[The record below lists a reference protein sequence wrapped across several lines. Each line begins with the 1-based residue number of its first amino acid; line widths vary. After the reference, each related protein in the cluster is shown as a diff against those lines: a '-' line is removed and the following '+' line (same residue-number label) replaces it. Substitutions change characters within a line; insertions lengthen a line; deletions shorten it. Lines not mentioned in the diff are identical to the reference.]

1 MTIHDLEAYVWER
14 LPKLQRTLAGRYIA
28 GRVVRRAVKT
38 WPVPVLEQCNAGEAE
53 VVGVHLARSLERQ
66 ARQEFGM
73 GIILTLVLSALISEV
88 VKILVRWWLERQEN
102 QADMRVLV
110 RESKHH
116 D

>member
-28 GRVVRRAVKT
+28 GRVVRRAVRT

-73 GIILTLVLSALISEV
+73 GILLTLVLSALISEV

-102 QADMRVLV
+102 QADMRTLV

>member
-1 MTIHDLEAYVWER
+1 MTIHDLDSYVWER
-14 LPKLQRTLAGRYIA
+14 LPRLQRTLAGRYIV
-28 GRVVRRAVKT
+28 GRVVRRAVRT

-66 ARQEFGM
+66 ARQEFGV
-73 GIILTLVLSALISEV
+73 GILLTLVLSAVISEV

-102 QADMRVLV
+102 QADMRTLV

>member
-14 LPKLQRTLAGRYIA
+14 LPSMRRTMAGRHA
-28 GRVVRRAVKT
+28 VGRVVHRTVKT
-38 WPVPVLEQCNAGEAE
+38 WPVPVLEQCNADETE
-53 VVGVHLARSLERQ
+53 VVGKQLAKNIERNM
-66 ARQEFGM
+66 RHEVGM
-73 GIILTLVLSALISEV
+73 GIILTLVLSALVSEV

-102 QADMRVLV
+102 QADMRILV

>member
-1 MTIHDLEAYVWER
+1 MTIHDLDSYVWER
-14 LPKLQRTLAGRYIA
+14 LPRLQRTLAGRYIV
-28 GRVVRRAVKT
+28 GRVVRRAVRT

-66 ARQEFGM
+66 ARQEFGV
-73 GIILTLVLSALISEV
+73 GILLTLVLSAVISEV

-110 RESKHH
+110 REASHH

>member
-1 MTIHDLEAYVWER
+1 MTIHELESYVWER

-73 GIILTLVLSALISEV
+73 GILLTLVLSALISEV

-102 QADMRVLV
+102 QADMRTLV

>member
-1 MTIHDLEAYVWER
+1 MTIHELESYVWER

-73 GIILTLVLSALISEV
+73 GILLTLVLSALISEV

-102 QADMRVLV
+102 QADMRTLV
-110 RESKHH
+110 RESTHH

>member
-1 MTIHDLEAYVWER
+1 MTIHDLESYVWDR
-14 LPKLQRTLAGRYIA
+14 LPSMRRTMAGRRA
-28 GRVVRRAVKT
+28 VGRVVRRAVKT

-73 GIILTLVLSALISEV
+73 GIILTLVLSALVSEV

-102 QADMRVLV
+102 QADMRTLV

>member
-14 LPKLQRTLAGRYIA
+14 LPSMRRTLAGRRA
-28 GRVVRRAVKT
+28 VGRVVRRAVRT
-38 WPVPVLEQCNAGEAE
+38 WPVPVLEQCNADETE
-53 VVGVHLARSLERQ
+53 VVGKQLAKNIERNM
-66 ARQEFGM
+66 RHEVGM

-88 VKILVRWWLERQEN
+88 VKILVRWWLERQEHR
-102 QADMRVLV
+102 ADMRTLV

>member
-1 MTIHDLEAYVWER
+1 MTIHDLESYVWER

-73 GIILTLVLSALISEV
+73 GILLTLVLSALISEI
-88 VKILVRWWLERQEN
+88 VKILVRWWLERKEN
-102 QADMRVLV
+102 QADMRTLV

>member
-1 MTIHDLEAYVWER
+1 MTIHDLDSYVWER
-14 LPKLQRTLAGRYIA
+14 LPKLQRTLAGRYIV
-28 GRVVRRAVKT
+28 GRVVRRAVRT
-38 WPVPVLEQCNAGEAE
+38 WPVPVLEQCDAGEAE

-66 ARQEFGM
+66 ARQEFGV
-73 GIILTLVLSALISEV
+73 GILLTLVLSAVISEV

-110 RESKHH
+110 REALHH

>member
-14 LPKLQRTLAGRYIA
+14 LPRLQRTLAGRYIA

>member
-1 MTIHDLEAYVWER
+1 MTIHELESYVWER

-73 GIILTLVLSALISEV
+73 GILLTLVLSALISEV
-88 VKILVRWWLERQEN
+88 VKILVRWWLERKEN
-102 QADMRVLV
+102 QADMRTLV

>member
-1 MTIHDLEAYVWER
+1 MTIHELEAYVWDR
-14 LPKLQRTLAGRYIA
+14 LPRLQRTLAGRYIA

-102 QADMRVLV
+102 QADMRTLV

>member
-1 MTIHDLEAYVWER
+1 MTIQDLESHVWER
-14 LPKLQRTLAGRYIA
+14 LPRLQRTLAGRYIA

-73 GIILTLVLSALISEV
+73 GILLTLVLSALISEV

-102 QADMRVLV
+102 QADMRTLV

>member
-1 MTIHDLEAYVWER
+1 MTIQDLESHVWER
-14 LPKLQRTLAGRYIA
+14 LPRLQRTLAGRYIV
-28 GRVVRRAVKT
+28 GRVVRRAVRT

-66 ARQEFGM
+66 ARQEFGV
-73 GIILTLVLSALISEV
+73 GILLTLVLSAVISEV

-102 QADMRVLV
+102 QADMRILV

>member
-1 MTIHDLEAYVWER
+1 MTIHDLDSYVWER
-14 LPKLQRTLAGRYIA
+14 LPRLQRTLAGRYIV
-28 GRVVRRAVKT
+28 GRVVRRAVRT

-66 ARQEFGM
+66 ARQEFGV
-73 GIILTLVLSALISEV
+73 GILLTLVLSAVISEV

-102 QADMRVLV
+102 QADMRILV

>member
-14 LPKLQRTLAGRYIA
+14 LPRLQRTLAGRHIA

-53 VVGVHLARSLERQ
+53 VVGKHLARSLERQ

-73 GIILTLVLSALISEV
+73 GILLTLVLSALISEV

-102 QADMRVLV
+102 QADMRILA

>member
-1 MTIHDLEAYVWER
+1 MTIHDLESYVWDR

-28 GRVVRRAVKT
+28 GRVVRRAVRT
-38 WPVPVLEQCNAGEAE
+38 WPVPVLEQCNADETE
-53 VVGVHLARSLERQ
+53 VVGKQLAKNIERNM
-66 ARQEFGM
+66 RHEVGM

-102 QADMRVLV
+102 QADMRTLV

>member
-1 MTIHDLEAYVWER
+1 MTIQDLESHVWER
-14 LPKLQRTLAGRYIA
+14 LPRLQRTLAGRHIV
-28 GRVVRRAVKT
+28 GRVVRRAVRT
-38 WPVPVLEQCNAGEAE
+38 WPVPVLEQCDAGEAE

>member
-1 MTIHDLEAYVWER
+1 MTIHELESYVWER

-28 GRVVRRAVKT
+28 GRVVRRAVRT

-73 GIILTLVLSALISEV
+73 GILLTLVLSALISEV

-102 QADMRVLV
+102 QADMRILV